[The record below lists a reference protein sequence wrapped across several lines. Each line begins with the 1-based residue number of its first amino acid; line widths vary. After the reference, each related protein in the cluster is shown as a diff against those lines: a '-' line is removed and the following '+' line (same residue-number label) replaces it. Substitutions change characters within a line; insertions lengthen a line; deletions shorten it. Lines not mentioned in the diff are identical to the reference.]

1 MLVPSTSTLSIRFGF
16 DPLVLKVFSMSPINK
31 HEEEFSMSEIFV
43 SLVLSIKKDGKKRIK
58 SLILFIPIE

>member
-1 MLVPSTSTLSIRFGF
+1 
-16 DPLVLKVFSMSPINK
+16 MSPINK
-31 HEEEFSMSEIFV
+31 HEEAFSMLEISV

>member
-1 MLVPSTSTLSIRFGF
+1 MLVPSTSTLNIKFGF
-16 DPLVLKVFSMSPINK
+16 GPLVLKDFCMSPINK
-31 HEEEFSMSEIFV
+31 HEEAFYMSEIFV

>member
-1 MLVPSTSTLSIRFGF
+1 MLVPSMSTLSIKFGF
-16 DPLVLKVFSMSPINK
+16 NPLVLKAFCMSPINK

>member
-1 MLVPSTSTLSIRFGF
+1 VPSTSTLSIRLGF
-16 DPLVLKVFSMSPINK
+16 DPLVLKAFSMSPINK
-31 HEEEFSMSEIFV
+31 HEDEFSMSEIFV